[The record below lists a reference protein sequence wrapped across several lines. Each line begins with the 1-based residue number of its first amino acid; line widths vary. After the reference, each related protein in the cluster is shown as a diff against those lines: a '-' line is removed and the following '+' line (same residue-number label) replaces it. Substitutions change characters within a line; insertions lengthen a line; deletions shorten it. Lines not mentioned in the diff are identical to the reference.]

1 MRKVNLIF
9 LEDVS
14 ETKWKQGKTKILLKC
29 QDKAE
34 KEIGE
39 VIVDNEAIIYN
50 LKNVEDEMY
59 SIKRY
64 LREILKN
71 SKIERNFEKIYING
85 KLFGERKE
93 EERFVY
99 CETENEIEFLNFVSS
114 FDDISQTFYN
124 SSKNSEVK
132 FSFNEGKGMLIYVK
146 LSDKLFMENK
156 IKKETVNTE
165 DGIEYVD
172 SKEYS
177 VKVNEIVTASSALKW
192 ISSYK
197 FNGVQT
203 FVLLLKKAIIKK
215 MPKNNLT
222 DNCNEIWS
230 SFEEFENNVE
240 MTPEMVYVL
249 SNFYYSPSMSFD
261 EALKVISEAIK
272 NRRIGSF
279 EIVTEKGSLTFD
291 PFENEKL
298 VLKSE
303 NGAKIN
309 SAIEDFHKISE
320 YVKEFE
326 LIYYNKSKDGY
337 YSRSQ
342 ININILSYENE
353 ISITK
358 RTFAKTDFKY
368 LRKLSEKTGKEIK
381 FKIFH
386 SYDNFKID
394 GGTLKI
400 KVNSYYDD
408 ERIEEY
414 KNRFSE
420 AFQYFENVETYSD

>member
-71 SKIERNFEKIYING
+71 SKIERNFEKVYING

-124 SSKNSEVK
+124 SSKKFEVK

-197 FNGVQT
+197 FNSVQT

-215 MPKNNLT
+215 
-222 DNCNEIWS
+222 CQ
-230 SFEEFENNVE
+230 
-240 MTPEMVYVL
+240 
-249 SNFYYSPSMSFD
+249 
-261 EALKVISEAIK
+261 
-272 NRRIGSF
+272 
-279 EIVTEKGSLTFD
+279 
-291 PFENEKL
+291 
-298 VLKSE
+298 
-303 NGAKIN
+303 KI
-309 SAIEDFHKISE
+309 
-320 YVKEFE
+320 
-326 LIYYNKSKDGY
+326 
-337 YSRSQ
+337 
-342 ININILSYENE
+342 
-353 ISITK
+353 T
-358 RTFAKTDFKY
+358 
-368 LRKLSEKTGKEIK
+368 
-381 FKIFH
+381 
-386 SYDNFKID
+386 
-394 GGTLKI
+394 
-400 KVNSYYDD
+400 
-408 ERIEEY
+408 
-414 KNRFSE
+414 
-420 AFQYFENVETYSD
+420 